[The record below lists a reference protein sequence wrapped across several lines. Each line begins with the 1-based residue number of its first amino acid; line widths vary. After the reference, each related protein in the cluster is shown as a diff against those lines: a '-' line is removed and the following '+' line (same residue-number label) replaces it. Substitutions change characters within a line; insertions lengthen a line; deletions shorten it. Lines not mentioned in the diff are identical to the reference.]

1 MSELVKPELS
11 KKMSV
16 FKVSEYRIIF
26 FQMDFKQR
34 NTIPL
39 EGGINLTGHK
49 TTSPLF
55 SNGWNFQVGDVVEID
70 RSLNPSAALLP

>member
-16 FKVSEYRIIF
+16 FKVSEYHIIF
-26 FQMDFKQR
+26 FQMNYRQR

-39 EGGINLTGHK
+39 EGGKNLTGHK

-55 SNGWNFQVGDVVEID
+55 SIG
-70 RSLNPSAALLP
+70 